1 MTNLSFNDGVNT
13 IPDRATFEA
22 LSSRDDVPGALG
34 VREVKFLITG
44 LDSEMPEIYFI
55 NTKTHQYHYYFARD
69 ILGVQLSHA
78 EFNQATYFTN
88 HRKFL
93 VGTIIAHDS
102 FTLSDNT
109 LGLYALEFWPT
120 DPVSVTYTALAYNLV
135 LGRMPFANDTLSY
148 HPSGSVQEDM
158 FIEQAEE
165 YARQN
170 INTVSTYE
178 IFSHVSYSPLNLGV
192 GFGRLRI
199 MDGSHPRPP
208 SLTDIVILNTLPN
221 DLPHVAGIISA
232 APQTPLSHVNLRAK
246 QNNTPNAY
254 LRDGA
259 NDPLLAAHIGKIV
272 KLEVKPDNISIRAAE
287 NWEMEAFLEAL
298 RPDAP
303 QKPRRDLTVHKIT
316 ALNQLG
322 HADLHAFGAKAANV
336 AELRKILEPR
346 FVPDGYAVP
355 FFFYDK
361 FMQVHGFYDEIRIA
375 MEKTSFQN
383 DSDLRAKTLK
393 KFRKSIKKAVL
404 PADLHDQLG
413 EMQQAFPAGTNPRCR
428 SSANN
433 EDLVGFTGAGLY
445 GSYTHRPDEGHIEK
459 SIKQVWASL
468 WKFAAFEERN
478 FYRIDH
484 LSAAMGVLVHPN
496 FDDELANGVALT
508 KNIYFPNF
516 AGFYINVQLGEA
528 LVTNPKG
535 DENAEE
541 LLILED
547 INLGTAK
554 YEVIRIRKSSL
565 IARDKTILDAAQLQL
580 LTGLMEILHMHFKTL
595 YHRKQ
600 DTEFAMDIEFKID
613 KNRQLVIKQARP
625 WID

>member
-1 MTNLSFNDGVNT
+1 
-13 IPDRATFEA
+13 
-22 LSSRDDVPGALG
+22 
-34 VREVKFLITG
+34 
-44 LDSEMPEIYFI
+44 
-55 NTKTHQYHYYFARD
+55 
-69 ILGVQLSHA
+69 
-78 EFNQATYFTN
+78 
-88 HRKFL
+88 
-93 VGTIIAHDS
+93 
-102 FTLSDNT
+102 
-109 LGLYALEFWPT
+109 
-120 DPVSVTYTALAYNLV
+120 
-135 LGRMPFANDTLSY
+135 
-148 HPSGSVQEDM
+148 
-158 FIEQAEE
+158 
-165 YARQN
+165 
-170 INTVSTYE
+170 
-178 IFSHVSYSPLNLGV
+178 
-192 GFGRLRI
+192 LRI
-199 MDGSHPRPP
+199 LDGKSARPP
-208 SLTDIVILNTLPN
+208 SLTDIVILNTLPS

-232 APQTPLSHVNLRAK
+232 EPQTPLSHVNLRAK

-259 NDPLLAAHIGKIV
+259 NDPLLAALIGKIV
-272 KLEVKPDNISIRAAE
+272 KLEVKADNILIRAAE

-298 RPDAP
+298 RPANS
-303 QKPRRDLTVHKIT
+303 QKPRRDLAVHKIT
-316 ALNQLG
+316 ALGQLG
-322 HADLHAFGAKAANV
+322 HGDLHAFGAKAANV
-336 AELRKILEPR
+336 AELRKILEPQ

-361 FMQVHGFYDEIRIA
+361 FMQAHGFYDEIRTE
-375 MEKTSFQN
+375 MENAAFQN
-383 DSDLRAKTLK
+383 DSELRAKTLK

-468 WKFAAFEERN
+468 WKFAAFEERD

-516 AGFYINVQLGEA
+516 GGFYVNVQVGEA
-528 LVTNPKG
+528 LVTNPEAG
-535 DENAEE
+535 ESAEE

-547 INLGTAK
+547 INQSSTK
-554 YEVIRIRKSSL
+554 YEMIRIRKSSL
-565 IARDKTILDAAQLQL
+565 IARDKTIMDATQLQL
-580 LTGLMEILHMHFKTL
+580 LTGLMETLHAHFKML
-595 YHRKQ
+595 YMRQQ
-600 DTEFAMDIEFKID
+600 DAEFAMDIEFKID

-625 WID
+625 WVG